1 MGRARKPS
9 RRSQRWPTVDEQLRD
24 ARAIH
29 GSALE
34 HLIREN
40 QTFELLHP
48 REANDGLPVP
58 LWLRVHWRKHHPKE
72 VPDESS
78 PAAAYPYPDV
88 LDSIYEWMRIHQD
101 LPGWEEKS
109 SSRRRP
115 SRGGG
120 SPRRGGAT

>member
-1 MGRARKPS
+1 MARAR
-9 RRSQRWPTVDEQLRD
+9 RSNRGTERWPSVDDQLRD
-24 ARAIH
+24 ARVVH

-34 HLIREN
+34 QLIREN
-40 QTFELLHP
+40 QDFELLHP
-48 REANDGLPVP
+48 DEANDGLPVP
-58 LWLRVHWRKHHPKE
+58 LWLRVHWRKVHPKE

-88 LDSIYEWMRIHQD
+88 LDSVYEWMRIHQD
-101 LPGWEEKS
+101 LPGWEAKP

-120 SPRRGGAT
+120 SPKRGDAT